1 MTDLTQSVQVERPAS
16 DERTPAMRITR
27 VETFLV
33 PPRWLFVRVET
44 DTGIVGWGE
53 PVVEG
58 NAETVRTA
66 VEQLA
71 ERLVGA
77 DPLRIEDHWQV
88 MTKGSFYRGGAI
100 LASAVAGLDQAL
112 WDIAGKHLGVPVHQ
126 LLGGHVR
133 DRIRMYGWVGGD
145 EPAEVA
151 DAIAAQLE
159 VGLTAVKMNA
169 SGRMH
174 PIGSVAEIDGVV
186 ERVAAAR
193 EVLGPDRDVAVDF
206 HGRFTLANARRV
218 APLLEPL
225 RPFFLEEP
233 VVPENSHL
241 IPQLTAATSI
251 PIATGERLFN
261 RQEFLPVLQGGIAV
275 AQPDLSHAG
284 GITEVHKIAS
294 LAEVFDVQLAPH
306 CPLGPLALAACLQ
319 VGFATPNFLIQ
330 EQSIGIH
337 YNQGAEVLDYVLDKT
352 PLKFVNGH
360 IERLTGPGLGI
371 EIDEQAVRAADR
383 RGHAWRS
390 PVWRHDD
397 GSYAEW

>member
-1 MTDLTQSVQVERPAS
+1 
-16 DERTPAMRITR
+16 MRITR

>member
-1 MTDLTQSVQVERPAS
+1 MTELTQRGSLPQDDPARS
-16 DERTPAMRITR
+16 AMRIAR
-27 VETFLV
+27 IETFLV

-44 DTGIVGWGE
+44 DNGIVGWGE

-58 NAETVRTA
+58 RSETVRTA
-66 VEQLA
+66 VEQLS
-71 ERLVGA
+71 ELLIGQ

-112 WDIAGKHLGVPVHQ
+112 WDIAGKHFGVPVHQ

-151 DAIAAQLE
+151 DSIAAQLD

-174 PIGSVAEIDGVV
+174 PLGSVAEINGVV

-225 RPFFLEEP
+225 HPFFLEEP

-241 IPQLTAATSI
+241 IGQLTQATPI

-261 RQEFLPVLQGGIAV
+261 RQEFLPVLQSGIAV

-284 GITEVHKIAS
+284 GITEVRKIAT

-319 VGFATPNFLIQ
+319 VGFATTNFLIQ

-337 YNQGAEVLDYVLDKT
+337 YNHGAEVLDYVLDKT
-352 PLKFVNGH
+352 PLMFVEGH
-360 IERLTGPGLGI
+360 VERLTAPGLGL
-371 EIDEQAVRAADR
+371 EIDEAAVRSADK

-390 PVWRHDD
+390 PMWRHAD

>member
-1 MTDLTQSVQVERPAS
+1 
-16 DERTPAMRITR
+16 MRISR
-27 VETFLV
+27 IETFLV

-58 NAETVRTA
+58 RSETVRTA
-66 VEQLA
+66 VEQLS
-71 ERLVGA
+71 ELLIGE

-88 MTKGSFYRGGAI
+88 MTKGSFYRGGPI
-100 LASAVAGLDQAL
+100 LSSAVSGLDQAL
-112 WDIAGKHLGVPVHQ
+112 WDIAGKTLGVPVHQ

-151 DAIAAQLE
+151 DAISAQLA

-169 SGRMH
+169 SGRMS
-174 PIGSVAEIDGVV
+174 PIASVAELDGVV

-193 EVLGPDRDVAVDF
+193 AVLGPHRDVAVDF
-206 HGRFTLANARRV
+206 HGRFTLADVKRV

-225 RPFFLEEP
+225 HPFFLEEP

-241 IPQLTAATSI
+241 IGRLTAATPI
-251 PIATGERLFN
+251 PVATGERLYS
-261 RQEFLPVLQGGIAV
+261 RQEFLPVLQAGIAI

-284 GITEVHKIAS
+284 GITEVRKIAS

-306 CPLGPLALAACLQ
+306 CPLGPIALAACLQ

-337 YNQGAEVLDYVLDKT
+337 YNRGAEVLDYVLDKT
-352 PLKFVNGH
+352 PLAFVDGC

-371 EIDEQAVRAADR
+371 EVDEKAVREADS

-390 PVWRHDD
+390 PVWRHPD
-397 GSYAEW
+397 GAFAEW

>member
-1 MTDLTQSVQVERPAS
+1 
-16 DERTPAMRITR
+16 MRITR
-27 VETFLV
+27 IETFLV

-58 NAETVRTA
+58 RSETVRTA
-66 VEQLA
+66 VDQLS
-71 ERLVGA
+71 ELLIGA

-112 WDIAGKHLGVPVHQ
+112 WDISGKSLGVPVHQ

-133 DRIRMYGWVGGD
+133 DRIRMYGWIGGD
-145 EPAEVA
+145 EPAEIA
-151 DAIAAQLE
+151 DAVAAQMA

-169 SGRMH
+169 SGRMS
-174 PIGSVAEIDGVV
+174 PIASVAEIDDVV
-186 ERVAAAR
+186 QRVAAAR
-193 EVLGPDRDVAVDF
+193 EVLGPHRDVAVDF
-206 HGRFTLANARRV
+206 HGRFTLANTRRV
-218 APLLEPL
+218 APLLEQFHPL
-225 RPFFLEEP
+225 FLEEP
-233 VVPENSHL
+233 TVPENSHL
-241 IPQLTAATSI
+241 IGGLARSTSI
-251 PIATGERLFN
+251 PIATGERLYN
-261 RQEFLPVLQGGIAV
+261 RQEFLPVLQAGIAV

-284 GITEVHKIAS
+284 GITEVRKIAS
-294 LAEVFDVQLAPH
+294 LAEIYDVQLAPH

-337 YNQGAEVLDYVLDKT
+337 YNRGAEVLDYVLDKT
-352 PLKFVNGH
+352 PLRFIDGSV
-360 IERLTGPGLGI
+360 ERLTGPGLGI
-371 EIDEQAVRAADR
+371 DIDEAAVRRADKS
-383 RGHAWRS
+383 GHAWRS

-397 GSYAEW
+397 GAFAEW